1 MKRTIIYSVM
11 LAAAVV
17 CGCRKPVSEP
27 VGKGVLEL
35 NISSNGS
42 YQIKTKATNSDVNEF
57 VIDITRPSD
66 GWSCNYPRFGSMP
79 LQLDLGSGD
88 YTITATS
95 PYTLP
100 AAFDQPVYSGSANF
114 TIKAG
119 ETTAVGLV
127 CTLANMKVSL
137 VPSENFKKELSD
149 YTVTVTNSSSWTAS
163 DVADFSLVWDK
174 EAVDSGKEGYFSV
187 APLMVKVDGYRAV
200 DNSECHAELAVS
212 QVAAR
217 DHHVITLDARVTG
230 QGTISI
236 SIDDSVNERDQSV
249 YVDGWAEVPVDGGEQ
264 GGDEPGGD
272 DPIDP
277 PGPSTAPTM
286 SWEANPEFAPTP
298 IASEMDVNI
307 LINAPEKIKGF
318 IVSVD
323 SPVLS
328 SVIAQMVGNTSYKY
342 PDDGPYD
349 MDLINDTT
357 IMGVLG
363 NVGVP
368 VGEQLVGKESVLFS
382 ISTLVPLISMYPS
395 ESGTQH
401 VFTLK
406 VTDEKDQVLEK
417 PIVFYT
423 L

>member
-17 CGCRKPVSEP
+17 CGCRKPASEP

-42 YQIKTKATNSDVNEF
+42 YQIKTRATNSDVNEF

-236 SIDDSVNERDQSV
+236 SIDDSVNERDQS
-249 YVDGWAEVPVDGGEQ
+249 
-264 GGDEPGGD
+264 
-272 DPIDP
+272 P

-328 SVIAQMVGNTSYKY
+328 SVIAQMVGNMSYKY